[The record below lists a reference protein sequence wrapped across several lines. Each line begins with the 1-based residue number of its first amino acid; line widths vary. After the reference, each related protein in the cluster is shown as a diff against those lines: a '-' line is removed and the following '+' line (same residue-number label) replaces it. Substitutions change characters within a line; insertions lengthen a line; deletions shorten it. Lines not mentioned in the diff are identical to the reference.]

1 MPLTVLEAGRIL
13 RSLEGIPWPDG
24 ARESLTSLIAERSM
38 SPQIMPCAGRS
49 KMQDFRAFPEYLTGE
64 MWQAL
69 TTERTTAQA
78 RIDLLLGHAAKL
90 QLRCPS
96 EATFQRIG
104 AVFLTCSEGHDRA
117 FALSP
122 HLRYNSLQNLKIV
135 FQGVAE
141 NAVGGDDL
149 GAAGGPGAAHVR

>member
-1 MPLTVLEAGRIL
+1 
-13 RSLEGIPWPDG
+13 
-24 ARESLTSLIAERSM
+24 
-38 SPQIMPCAGRS
+38 
-49 KMQDFRAFPEYLTGE
+49 MQDFRAFPEYLTGE

-117 FALSP
+117 FALTP
-122 HLRYNSLQNLKIV
+122 HLRYNSFATFEIA

-141 NAVGGDDL
+141 SAVGGDDL
-149 GAAGGPGAAHVR
+149 GAAGGPGAVHVR